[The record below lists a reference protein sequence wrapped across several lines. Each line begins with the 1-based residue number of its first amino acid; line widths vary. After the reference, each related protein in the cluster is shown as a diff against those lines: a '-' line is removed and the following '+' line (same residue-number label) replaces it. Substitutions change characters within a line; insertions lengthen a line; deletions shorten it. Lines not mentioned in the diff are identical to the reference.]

1 MKKLILYLS
10 LASLSLSVFLLTA
23 CSGCPRNK
31 YSMTDW
37 PTFNLDPEIA
47 ESDKVSVEFN
57 LLPTDWNDEKH
68 YYGTSSDTRVINDI
82 YTTINYCKYSEDTV
96 DEINTEKYWD
106 NVNVKFWKGG
116 EVTYALSFY
125 SYGIYDGYFIFENGE
140 IHKYHGDFVSGIYE
154 TYMERLAQEEKN

>member
-1 MKKLILYLS
+1 MKKLVLYLTLVS
-10 LASLSLSVFLLTA
+10 FSLSVFLLTA
-23 CSGCPRNK
+23 CSGCPSNK

-47 ESDKVSVEFN
+47 ESDGVSVEFN
-57 LLPTDWNDEKH
+57 LLPYKKNKDELH
-68 YYGTSSDTRVINDI
+68 YYGTSSDARVIYDI
-82 YTTINYCKYSEDTV
+82 YTTINYCKYSEETV
-96 DEINTEKYWD
+96 DEINTEQYWE

-140 IHKYHGDFVSGIYE
+140 IHKYHGDFVSGVYE
-154 TYMERLAQEEKN
+154 NYKDRLN